1 MAYRYPYDDE
11 ERDFRPTPLKT
22 DRSMWK
28 LLLFSILTLGIY
40 SIIFFI
46 PFSFDLEKIAP
57 RREKEKTMNYLWA
70 FILAYFTV
78 SLVLV
83 VWHYQ
88 VAAHVEDALKRRD
101 INYDFGTESFWI
113 WYVAG
118 SFFLVG
124 PMVYFFKLCRAMN
137 LLCEHYNAHP
147 GVSF

>member
-1 MAYRYPYDDE
+1 
-11 ERDFRPTPLKT
+11 
-22 DRSMWK
+22 
-28 LLLFSILTLGIY
+28 
-40 SIIFFI
+40 
-46 PFSFDLEKIAP
+46 
-57 RREKEKTMNYLWA
+57 MNYLWA

-78 SLVLV
+78 SLVMV

-101 INYDFGTESFWI
+101 IDYNFGTESFWI

-137 LLCEHYNAHP
+137 LLCEHYNADP
-147 GVSF
+147 LAQY

>member
-1 MAYRYPYDDE
+1 
-11 ERDFRPTPLKT
+11 
-22 DRSMWK
+22 MWK

-78 SLVLV
+78 SLVMV

-101 INYDFGTESFWI
+101 IDYNFGTESFWI

-137 LLCEHYNAHP
+137 LLCEHYNADP
-147 GVSF
+147 LAQY

>member
-101 INYDFGTESFWI
+101 IDYNFGTESFWI

-137 LLCEHYNAHP
+137 LLCEHYNADP
-147 GVSF
+147 LAQY